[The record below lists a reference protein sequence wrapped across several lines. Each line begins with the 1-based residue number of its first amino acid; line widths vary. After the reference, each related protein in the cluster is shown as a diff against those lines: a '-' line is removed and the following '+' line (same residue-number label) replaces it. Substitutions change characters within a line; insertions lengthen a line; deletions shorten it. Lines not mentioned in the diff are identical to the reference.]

1 MAEEGGIEPRAPLDA
16 PLFSK
21 QVPEAIWSSSSSV
34 LVEDSRFELLTL
46 PCHDSMFPTISIP
59 QTKHGALGGI
69 RTRKN
74 LASKTSSCANLH
86 KSPGQISW
94 WLWLVSIQ
102 PPRLMRAVR
111 IRLRHTTNKYSCET
125 LSKPNT
131 TGLELLSKP
140 K

>member
-1 MAEEGGIEPRAPLDA
+1 MNPHQLTPVACFPNRCRNHPTA
-16 PLFSK
+16 
-21 QVPEAIWSSSSSV
+21 SSSV

-59 QTKHGALGGI
+59 QTNYGALGGT
-69 RTRKN
+69 RTRRTWFLKPVPIPIR
-74 LASKTSSCANLH
+74 L
-86 KSPGQISW
+86 PGQISW

>member
-1 MAEEGGIEPRAPLDA
+1 MNPHQLTPVACFPNRCRNHPTA
-16 PLFSK
+16 
-21 QVPEAIWSSSSSV
+21 SSSV

-59 QTKHGALGGI
+59 QTNYGALGGT

-111 IRLRHTTNKYSCET
+111 IRLRHTTNKYSRET